1 MVDILFPGISTDT
14 SHVSR
19 YFRDTPAPTASVLYQ
34 EFMQAQQFG
43 SEAVSSVGGYLH
55 SQLFD
60 ETSLSADEYK
70 ESKYYRE
77 GISVPADGIK
87 ESVAESLAEA
97 YDRRFKRNLVLS
109 RARSGMGLSAAR
121 FGANIVGSVL
131 DPINVGVGVFAPVA
145 VGLSATARAAAIR
158 ATAGITQRYG
168 VTAGRVAAGAGEA
181 ALGGAL
187 FEASVAYP
195 GARIQQDPE
204 YGLMD
209 AFINVTIGSVLGGT
223 VTGVGGKFSDV
234 LRRGKPETIIQAEQ
248 VAINQLV
255 EGAPVRV
262 DAVLNADEAISPSL
276 RAEKTVKR
284 RRLEA
289 DRTAVKPPRSNE
301 LPPSLKATNNT
312 PETLIGFVQKNGR
325 IDPDSIGV
333 ADIKQR
339 MQGFTVTK
347 KGGKTVEQMAEAA
360 QEAGFFP
367 GRVDTYDDKVGLY
380 EFVEA
385 LENRVYSDIDPEA
398 IAKAEADALYEQV
411 SELGINPRGM
421 TDEELFEEIVRRG
434 DEILNEERLEQERGQ
449 GAGLTREE
457 LDAEISRVEQD
468 YESGG
473 GLSEY
478 ANALAEVRLLA
489 DDFEVR
495 MQDDDSRI
503 ISLDR
508 EIDVLERQAGA
519 LRANEVLT
527 DAEIEELAE
536 WDAVLSRSDEMIEI
550 AEAGAYCVMRPSN
563 V

>member
-1 MVDILFPGISTDT
+1 MTDVFFPSISTDT

-19 YFRDTPAPTASVLYQ
+19 YFKDTPATTASVLYQ
-34 EFMQAQQFG
+34 EFAQAQQFG

-77 GISVPADGIK
+77 GMNVPAAGIK
-87 ESVAESLAEA
+87 ESVAEALAEA
-97 YDRRFKRNLVLS
+97 YDRRFKRNLVFS

-131 DPINVGVGVFAPVA
+131 DPVNVGIGVFAPVA
-145 VGLSATARAAAIR
+145 VGLNATARAAAIR
-158 ATAGITQRYG
+158 ATAGVTQRYG
-168 VTAGRVAAGAGEA
+168 VTAGRVASGAGEA

-187 FEASVAYP
+187 FEAAVAYP

-209 AFINVTIGSVLGGT
+209 AFINVTIGSVLGGA

-234 LRRGKPETIIQAEQ
+234 LRRGNPETIIQAEQ
-248 VAINQLV
+248 VAISQLV
-255 EGAPVRV
+255 EGTPVRV
-262 DAVLNADEAISPSL
+262 DAVLDADAEISPSL
-276 RAEKTVKR
+276 RAESNIKR

-289 DRTAVKPPRSNE
+289 DRTVVKPPRSDD
-301 LPPSLKATNNT
+301 LPPSLKAINNK

-325 IDPDSIGV
+325 IDPESVGV

-339 MQGFTVTK
+339 MHGFTVFK
-347 KGGKTVEQMAEAA
+347 KGGKTVEEMAEAA

-367 GRVDTYDDKVGLY
+367 GRVDTYDDRIGLY
-380 EFVEA
+380 ELVEA
-385 LENRVYSDIDPEA
+385 MENNVFSDIDPKA
-398 IAKAEADALYEQV
+398 IAKAEAEALYEQA
-411 SELGINPRGM
+411 SELGIDPRGM
-421 TDEELFEEIVRRG
+421 TDEELFDEISRRG
-434 DEILNEERLEQERGQ
+434 DELVNEERLERERGR

-457 LDAEISRVEQD
+457 LDAEIARAAQD
-468 YESGG
+468 YENGG
-473 GLSEY
+473 GLAEY

-489 DDFEVR
+489 DDFEIR
-495 MQDDDSRI
+495 MKDDDSRI
-503 ISLDR
+503 LSLDR
-508 EIDVLERQAGA
+508 EIDVLERQVGA
-519 LRANEVLT
+519 LGANDVLT
-527 DAEIEELAE
+527 DAEIEQLAE